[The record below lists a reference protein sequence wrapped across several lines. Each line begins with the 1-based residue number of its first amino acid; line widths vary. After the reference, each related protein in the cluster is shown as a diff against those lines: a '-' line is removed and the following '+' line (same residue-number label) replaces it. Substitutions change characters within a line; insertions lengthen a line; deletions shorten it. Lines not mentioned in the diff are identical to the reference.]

1 MIAFSGIFFH
11 GGYAE
16 KVWDVLYSASKKLK
30 FIVLIS
36 EVLDIEKVY
45 HTNAIHVLG
54 S

>member
-1 MIAFSGIFFH
+1 MVVNNE
-11 GGYAE
+11 YP
-16 KVWDVLYSASKKLK
+16 
-30 FIVLIS
+30 IS